1 MGNTCGKLS
10 GKEAFERGYGSP
22 GIVRNS
28 GAAHDMSKA
37 MSSGRGMSTVSYNQS
52 VGAKY
57 ANSIANSG

>member
-1 MGNTCGKLS
+1 MEKKHL
-10 GKEAFERGYGSP
+10 KGYGSP

-28 GAAHDMSKA
+28 RAAHDMSKA
-37 MSSGRGMSTVSYNQS
+37 WSSGSGMSTVSYNQS

>member
-1 MGNTCGKLS
+1 MGNTS
-10 GKEAFERGYGSP
+10 GKTAARRGYGSP

-28 GAAHDMSKA
+28 RAAHDMSKA

-52 VGAKY
+52 EGAKY

>member
-28 GAAHDMSKA
+28 RAAHDMSKA
-37 MSSGRGMSTVSYNQS
+37 WSSGRGMRSVSRNQS
-52 VGAKY
+52 RGAKWV
-57 ANSIANSG
+57 NSHSK